1 MAYQLYG
8 VGGEG
13 GVEPAQGVQE
23 LNGLPHLQFGIEH
36 FDIFLVPDFGMF
48 RPV

>member
-1 MAYQLYG
+1 MIFDDNKVYQLYG

-23 LNGLPHLQFGIEH
+23 LNRLPHLGI
-36 FDIFLVPDFGMF
+36 
-48 RPV
+48 